1 MSDST
6 KPFLVVIVGPTASG
20 KTELS
25 IELAKRING
34 EIISGDSMQVYRQMD
49 IGTAKVT
56 QEEMDG
62 IPHHMIDILNPDD
75 TFSAYDF
82 KKRAEILIDEITAR
96 GKTPIIAGGTGL
108 YIQSLIYDYPFD
120 DEKSVSPEA
129 EAQASAKMSEL
140 EQLDNQ
146 ALHQYLASFDAESAK
161 DIHPNNRKRVNRAI
175 EYYLKTKKLLS
186 SRKKVQQFTENYD
199 TLLIGIEMSRKTLY
213 SRINKRVDIMLG
225 HGLFNEVK
233 QLVEQGFESTQ
244 SMQAIGYKELVPV
257 VKGQMDLAPAVE
269 TLKQHSRQYAKRQ
282 LTWFKNKLNVQWF
295 DRETM
300 TLQMMLDEITTQ
312 INKRSSKHDCKPQHP
327 RSSTREL

>member
-1 MSDST
+1 M
-6 KPFLVVIVGPTASG
+6 VIVGPTASG

-34 EIISGDSMQVYRQMD
+34 EIISGDSMQVYKQMD

-56 QEEMDG
+56 NEEMDG
-62 IPHHMIDILNPDD
+62 IPHYMIDILNPDD
-75 TFSAYDF
+75 SFSAYDF
-82 KKRAEILIDEITAR
+82 KQQAQSLIKDITAR
-96 GKTPIIAGGTGL
+96 GKVPIIAGGTGL
-108 YIQSLIYDYPFD
+108 YIQSLIYDYPFE
-120 DEKSVSPEA
+120 DESVSKEV
-129 EAQASAKMSEL
+129 EVQTKSKL
-140 EQLDNQ
+140 Q
-146 ALHQYLASFDAESAK
+146 ALESLTNQEVHDYLATFDPQSAQ
-161 DIHPNNRKRVNRAI
+161 DIHPNNRKKVYRAI
-175 EYYLKTKKLLS
+175 EYYLNTKKLIS

-233 QLVEQGFESTQ
+233 NLVEQGYESTQ

-257 VKGQMDLAPAVE
+257 VNGELSIDQAVE

-282 LTWFKNKLNVQWF
+282 LTWFKNKLHVQWF

>member
-1 MSDST
+1 MSDVN

-25 IELAKRING
+25 IELAKQING
-34 EIISGDSMQVYRQMD
+34 EIISGDSMQVYKQMD
-49 IGTAKVT
+49 IGTAKVIN
-56 QEEMDG
+56 EEMDG
-62 IPHHMIDILNPDD
+62 IPHYMIDILNPDD
-75 TFSAYDF
+75 SFSVYDF
-82 KKRAEILIDEITAR
+82 KLRAQALIEDITSR
-96 GKTPIIAGGTGL
+96 GKIPIIAGGTGL

-120 DEKSVSPEA
+120 DETVSKEV
-129 EAQASAKMSEL
+129 EQKTQLQLQKL
-140 EQLDNQ
+140 EPLTNQ
-146 ALHQYLASFDAESAK
+146 EVHDYLATFDPQSAK
-161 DIHPNNRKRVNRAI
+161 DIHPNNRKRVLRAI
-175 EYYLKTKKLLS
+175 EYYLNTKKLIS

-213 SRINKRVDIMLG
+213 SRINKRVDIMLS

-233 QLVEQGFESTQ
+233 NLVEQGYESTQ

-257 VKGQMDLAPAVE
+257 VNGELSIDQAVE

-282 LTWFKNKLNVQWF
+282 LTWFKNKLTVQWF
-295 DRETM
+295 NRETM
-300 TLQMMLDEITTQ
+300 SLQMMLDEITTQ